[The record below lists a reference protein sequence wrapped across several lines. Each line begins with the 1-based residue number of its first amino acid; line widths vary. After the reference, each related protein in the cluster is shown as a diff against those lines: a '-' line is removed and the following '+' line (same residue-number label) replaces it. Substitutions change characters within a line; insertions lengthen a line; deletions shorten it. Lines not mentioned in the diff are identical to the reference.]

1 MENWIPIAKKPSRPN
16 SVPSLQCSTSEAQ
29 QSWNQQRC
37 HARLLFSWQPLQFV
51 SQSVSHAAEM
61 EPVHCGSATLD
72 CLFSWQPLE
81 SAASQ
86 FSFEVLEA
94 GLPKQRNVPRS
105 PRKRI
110 VSLSPLQRRLS
121 RPNSVL
127 SKAVML
133 RLKRSIDGSS
143 ALQWR
148 RARLLLLFLSSHGSQ
163 LCLNAMQFKEVH

>member
-1 MENWIPIAKKPSRPN
+1 MQRKPSRPN
-16 SVPSLQCSTSEAQ
+16 SVPSLQCSTCEAQ

-37 HARLLFSWQPLQFV
+37 HARLLFSSQSL
-51 SQSVSHAAEM
+51 QSVSHAAEM

-94 GLPKQRNVPRS
+94 GLPKQRNVSRS

-110 VSLSPLQRRLS
+110 VSLSPLQRRPYG
-121 RPNSVL
+121 PNSVL
-127 SKAVML
+127 LKAVML

-148 RARLLLLFLSSHGSQ
+148 RARLLLTDF
-163 LCLNAMQFKEVH
+163 